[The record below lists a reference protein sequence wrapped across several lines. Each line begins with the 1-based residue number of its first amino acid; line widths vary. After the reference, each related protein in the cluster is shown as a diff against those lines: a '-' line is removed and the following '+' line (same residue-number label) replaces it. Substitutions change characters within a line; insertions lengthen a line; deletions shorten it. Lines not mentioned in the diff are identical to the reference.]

1 MQEHENSLFKKDE
14 LDIIQ
19 RLNDTNTSLNPVE
32 TKLETDEKVLARVTD
47 GIYRYPGSAIREL
60 ISNAYDADAEN
71 VYINT
76 DVPRFET
83 MTIRDDGNGMSVETL
98 INLLGHIGGSAKRS
112 NKGSILNV
120 TDSHDSSLSK
130 VKKRKL
136 IGKIGI
142 GLFSVAQLTREF
154 EIITKQKGSDFYL
167 KARIKLHN
175 YSEEYYRNI
184 EKESSSRKDKERG
197 ATFETGHVQIW
208 KEFAENI
215 DAHGTDIILKN
226 IKKSARDQLRSVDLW
241 GQESAETE
249 HDSTDDNIDG
259 FLNSS
264 KLIPPKFHVGN
275 YSGANGLEYYD
286 SSIREPTLPW
296 EDSTPSN
303 ERLNYL
309 YQGLLDLTAT
319 TTNPKVN
326 VHCDSYLQM
335 LWSLSLSVPLN
346 YIEKHPFTY
355 NKEDVEDIFIIS
367 NKLKGQVIDL
377 PEGPR
382 STPIKCAIPLRDKY
396 DDIDF
401 NVIIDGLTLYRPIK
415 FTNLPKSGGVV
426 KKPILFVGSYAPN
439 LSTSDIRDSGGR
451 LAFDA
456 YILWTPKVIPKE
468 HNGVL
473 VRINNASGIMFD
485 ETFMRHQVAEHTIKS
500 QLTVEIFVHE
510 GLDSALNIDRESFNI
525 AHPHYQIVMR
535 WLHQAI
541 RQVVNK
547 YKSIK
552 KESLSGKK
560 KENDERFGK
569 ELNRIVTSR
578 AEKTGRDVD
587 TLSNLYLV
595 KSIDEHSEI
604 LQDIDI
610 VSRYSPELAIES
622 IAIDRS
628 KFLEL
633 SSLSKSSQQKQLLLE
648 RKVDAIIKILDSYN
662 LFDNLKSEQRA
673 GLIEDIIQI
682 ISFEG

>member
-1 MQEHENSLFKKDE
+1 MQEQESNLFKSQE

-19 RLNDTNTSLNPVE
+19 RLKETNTLLNPVE

-71 VYINT
+71 VYIST
-76 DVPRFET
+76 DVPRFDT

-98 INLLGHIGGSAKRS
+98 VNLLGHIGGSAKRS
-112 NKGSILNV
+112 TKGSILNV
-120 TDSHDSSLSK
+120 TDSNDSSLSK

-154 EIITKQKGSDFYL
+154 EIITKQEGTDFYL

-175 YSEEYYRNI
+175 YSEEYIRSI
-184 EKESSSRKDKERG
+184 EREFSSDKDNERG
-197 ATFETGHVQIW
+197 ATFETGHVKIW
-208 KEFAENI
+208 KELTENI
-215 DAHGTDIILKN
+215 NAHGTDIILKN
-226 IKKSARDQLRSVDLW
+226 IKKSARDQLRSVDIW

-249 HDSTDDNIDG
+249 QDTTDDSIDG

-275 YSGANGLEYYD
+275 YSGADGLEYYD
-286 SSIREPTLPW
+286 SSTREPNLPW
-296 EDSTPSN
+296 IDDTPSN
-303 ERLNYL
+303 EKLNKL
-309 YQGLLDLTAT
+309 YQGLLGLTAT
-319 TTNPKVN
+319 TTNPKVS

-335 LWSLSLSVPLN
+335 IWGLSLSVPLN
-346 YIEKHPFTY
+346 YIDKHPFSY
-355 NKEDVEDIFIIS
+355 AKEDVEDIFIIS
-367 NKLKGQVIDL
+367 NKLKGQVNDL
-377 PEGPR
+377 SPEAH
-382 STPIKCAIPLRDKY
+382 SSPIKSTIPLRDKY
-396 DDIDF
+396 NDIDF
-401 NVIIDGLTLYRPIK
+401 NVVIDGLTLYRPIK
-415 FTNLPKSGGVV
+415 FTDLPKSGGVV
-426 KKPILFVGSYAPN
+426 NKPILFIGSYAPN
-439 LSTSDIRDSGGR
+439 LSSSDIRDSGGR

-485 ETFMRHQVAEHTIKS
+485 ETFMKHQVAEHTIKS
-500 QLTVEIFVHE
+500 QLTIEIFVHE

-547 YKSIK
+547 YKAIK
-552 KESLSGKK
+552 KESLLDRK
-560 KENDERFGK
+560 KEDHERLGSV
-569 ELNRIVTSR
+569 LNSIVTSR
-578 AEKTGRDVD
+578 AKKIGRDID
-587 TLSNLYLV
+587 TLSHLCLV
-595 KSIDEHSEI
+595 KSINERTES
-604 LQDIDI
+604 Q
-610 VSRYSPELAIES
+610 YSTDGINNELPELAIES
-622 IAIDRS
+622 IAIDKS

-633 SSLSKSSQQKQLLLE
+633 SSLSKSSQQKQFLLE

-662 LFDNLKSEQRA
+662 LFENLKSEQRA

>member
-1 MQEHENSLFKKDE
+1 MLEQEKDIFKQDE

-19 RLNDTNTSLNPVE
+19 KLNDTDTFLNPVE

-83 MTIRDDGNGMSVETL
+83 ITIRDDGNGMSVETL

-112 NKGSILNV
+112 NKGSILEV
-120 TDSHDSSLSK
+120 TDSNDSSLSK

-154 EIITKQKGSDFYL
+154 EIITKQKGTNFYL

-175 YSEEYYRNI
+175 YSEEHYRNI
-184 EKESSSRKDKERG
+184 EKEISTGNHKERG

-208 KEFAENI
+208 KESTENTA
-215 DAHGTDIILKN
+215 AHGTDIILKN
-226 IKKSARDQLRSVDLW
+226 VKKSARDQLRSVDLW

-249 HDSTDDNIDG
+249 HDSSDDNVDG

-286 SSIREPTLPW
+286 SSVREPALPW
-296 EDSTPSN
+296 EKNTKAND
-303 ERLNYL
+303 RLETL
-309 YQGLLDLTAT
+309 YQGLLSLTAT

-335 LWSLSLSVPLN
+335 LWGLSLSVPLN
-346 YIEKHPFTY
+346 YIEKHPFSY
-355 NKEDVEDIFIIS
+355 SKKDIENIYIIS
-367 NKLKGQVIDL
+367 NKLKGQVFEL
-377 PEGPR
+377 PTETKD
-382 STPIKCAIPLRDKY
+382 TPIKRAIPLRDKY

-401 NVIIDGLTLYRPIK
+401 NVIIDGIALYRPIK
-415 FTNLPKSGGVV
+415 FTNLPKSGGIV
-426 KKPILFVGSYAPN
+426 KEPILFIGSYAPN
-439 LSTSDIRDSGGR
+439 LSSSDIRDSGGR

-547 YKSIK
+547 YKTIK
-552 KESLSGKK
+552 KESLSGRK
-560 KENDERFGK
+560 KENDERLGSV
-569 ELNRIVTSR
+569 LNRIITSR
-578 AEKTGRDVD
+578 AQKTGKDID
-587 TLSNLYLV
+587 TLSNLHLTQNINEYLDIQ
-595 KSIDEHSEI
+595 K
-604 LQDIDI
+604 DIDN
-610 VSRYSPELAIES
+610 SLELSVES
-622 IAIDRS
+622 IAIDKS

-633 SSLSKSSQQKQLLLE
+633 SSLSKSSQQKQVLLE
-648 RKVDAIIKILDSYN
+648 RKIDAIIKILDSYN